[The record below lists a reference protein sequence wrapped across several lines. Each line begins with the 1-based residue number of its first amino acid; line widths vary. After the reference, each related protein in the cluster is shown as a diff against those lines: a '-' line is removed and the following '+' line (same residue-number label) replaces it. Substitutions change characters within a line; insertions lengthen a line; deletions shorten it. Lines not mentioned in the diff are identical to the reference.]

1 MKFRIIITTLF
12 LGVLL
17 AVGCTPSGLESGPAA
32 STVVP
37 DGATEI
43 PPTVEEGELE
53 SMDGPELAGGEVP
66 QNLFDSVLTDLLS
79 LTGVER
85 SAVSVVSAQ
94 AITWNDGSLGC
105 PQPGVMYTMA
115 LVEGFQVVFDV
126 DGETYD
132 YHLSDRGQ
140 FVLCQNGLS
149 GSSLEETE

>member
-1 MKFRIIITTLF
+1 MRFRIMILTLIF
-12 LGVLL
+12 GLL
-17 AVGCTPSGLESGPAA
+17 LVAGCAPTGLEPGPAD

-37 DGATEI
+37 DTATEV
-43 PPTVEEGELE
+43 PPTLEEGELE
-53 SMDGPELAGGEVP
+53 SMDGPELSGGEVP
-66 QNLFDSVLTDLLS
+66 QNLFDSVLVDLLS
-79 LTGVER
+79 RTGVER

-115 LVEGFQVVFDV
+115 LVDGFQVIFDV

-140 FVLCQNGLS
+140 FVLCQNGQP
-149 GSSLEETE
+149 GPALEQTE